1 MVHAPLFRSR
11 SNDRLFGFIVPE
23 AHVKVKL
30 FHDGKLFFFIWPR
43 AFFKQALS
51 TNSLQM
57 CIMGAYKIEKT
68 GGGIWLLQEMKI

>member
-1 MVHAPLFRSR
+1 MLRFFAVGQMTDSLALSYQKHMSKSSFSMKGSFFLFMAEE
-11 SNDRLFGFIVPE
+11 L
-23 AHVKVKL
+23 
-30 FHDGKLFFFIWPR
+30 
-43 AFFKQALS
+43 KQALS